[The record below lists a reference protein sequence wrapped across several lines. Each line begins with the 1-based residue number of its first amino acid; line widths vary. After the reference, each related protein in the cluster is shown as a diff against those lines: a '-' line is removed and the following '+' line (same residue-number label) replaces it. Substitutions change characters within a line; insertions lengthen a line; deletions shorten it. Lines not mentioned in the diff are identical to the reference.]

1 MLCVFGYCCS
11 FYTRFFLLLF
21 LWKLCQILSLFLFFK
36 KKINYFL
43 LLELLEFQ
51 VPHPRFHPILLL
63 YRHHHLLLSIRI
75 LSGSRVLLIVPSPC
89 RVLLSVSIHTVIVLL
104 YFFLACLGVYICYS
118 NYTPFD
124 ALLDNF

>member
-63 YRHHHLLLSIRI
+63 YGHHHLLLSIRI

-104 YFFLACLGVYICYS
+104 YFF
-118 NYTPFD
+118 F
-124 ALLDNF
+124 